1 MTHYAFHFDGSRCTG
16 CKTCALACKDYH
28 DLGVGT
34 AFRKVY
40 EVTLGDT
47 TRQADGTFAS
57 TCASY
62 PVSVACGHCA
72 DPACVRVCPTRAMGK
87 DEATGLVAVDEGRC
101 VGCGYCAMAC
111 PYGAPKVDRE
121 RGCSVKCDGCAER
134 VGRDLKPVCVEA
146 CPARALDF
154 GSVEAM
160 RKRGDHASIAPL
172 PPPAHTRPSL
182 FVKPS
187 ADARPAG
194 DPAAAVVNP
203 LEVI

>member
-101 VGCGYCAMAC
+101 
-111 PYGAPKVDRE
+111 
-121 RGCSVKCDGCAER
+121 DGCAER

>member
-1 MTHYAFHFDGSRCTG
+1 MCSS
-16 CKTCALACKDYH
+16 
-28 DLGVGT
+28 DL
-34 AFRKVY
+34 
-40 EVTLGDT
+40 
-47 TRQADGTFAS
+47 
-57 TCASY
+57 
-62 PVSVACGHCA
+62 
-72 DPACVRVCPTRAMGK
+72 
-87 DEATGLVAVDEGRC
+87 
-101 VGCGYCAMAC
+101 
-111 PYGAPKVDRE
+111 
-121 RGCSVKCDGCAER
+121 
-134 VGRDLKPVCVEA
+134 
-146 CPARALDF
+146 PARALDF